1 MNAFF
6 CNEKILSG
14 INKLKTKNKGNMA
27 NDNY

>member
-6 CNEKILSG
+6 YNEKICSG
-14 INKLKTKNKGNMA
+14 KNNLKTKNKGNMA

>member
-1 MNAFF
+1 MNFLN

-14 INKLKTKNKGNMA
+14 INNLKTENKGIVA